1 MNYEIQ
7 NGYVISPKNGQ
18 IIVEQKNIYISN
30 GKITFQKKN
39 QTAGRIIDAT
49 NKIILPALTNAHHH
63 IYSTLAKGVP
73 CDVPFH
79 NFLGNLKKL
88 WWTLDHSLNKNDMIL
103 STAIAMKNAIEN
115 GVTTIFDHHISGY
128 TQNALSDIAKVFDN
142 YGISG
147 TVAFE
152 ISDRNGENFFE
163 ESLMENIR
171 FAKLQ
176 KEKKIQGMIGLHA
189 SFTLGDKSLQKI
201 ADTTENFPVHVHI
214 AEDEFD
220 AIQCQKKYG
229 KSLIER
235 FDDFGLLRKNS
246 LLIHCSNLTENDLNT
261 LQNRDVFI
269 VQTVDSNMNNG
280 LNIGNISQFIS
291 SKIKTTV
298 GTDGMHSSTMKA
310 LKNSMIFTKYLNKN
324 CDIGYSEMEALFL
337 NNYKLKNAFGLQTGI
352 FEGEVADIAI
362 FDYEPATPFNTE
374 QFLGHLIFGVSE
386 SRCQYVIKNNEILLD
401 NYQITK
407 NIYKDY
413 FANATEISKKMFARF
428 AKNKGRY

>member
-1 MNYEIQ
+1 MNYEVQ
-7 NGYVISPKNGQ
+7 NGYVILPKNGQ
-18 IIVEQKNIYISN
+18 IIIEQKNIYISN
-30 GKITFQKKN
+30 GKITLKKKN
-39 QTAGRIIDAT
+39 QTVDRIIDAT
-49 NKIILPALTNAHHH
+49 NKIVLPALTNAHHH

-79 NFLGNLKKL
+79 NFLGNLKNL
-88 WWTLDHSLNKNDMIL
+88 WWMLDHSLNKNDMIL

-128 TQNALSDIAKVFDN
+128 TQNALSDIAEVFDN

-152 ISDRNGENFFE
+152 ISDRNGEEFFE
-163 ESLMENIR
+163 KSLAENIR
-171 FAKLQ
+171 FAKSQ
-176 KEKKIQGMIGLHA
+176 KNKAIQGMIGLHA
-189 SFTLGDKSLQKI
+189 SFTLSDKSLQKI
-201 ADTTENFPVHVHI
+201 ADSTEDFPIHVHI

-235 FDDFGLLRKNS
+235 FDNFGLLRKNS
-246 LLIHCSNLTENDLNT
+246 LLVHCSNLTENDLNI
-261 LQNRDVFI
+261 LQNRDIFV
-269 VQTVDSNMNNG
+269 VQAIDSNLNNG
-280 LNIGNISQFIS
+280 LNVGNISKFIS
-291 SKIKTTV
+291 SKIKTTI

-310 LKNSMIFTKYLNKN
+310 LKNSMIFTKYLSKN
-324 CDIGYSEMEALFL
+324 CDIGYPEMEALFL
-337 NNYKLKNAFGLQTGI
+337 NNYRLKNAFGLQTGI
-352 FEGEVADIAI
+352 FEDEIADIAI

-374 QFLGHLIFGVSE
+374 QFLSHLIFGITE
-386 SRCQYVIKNNEILLD
+386 SRCQYVIKNDEILLD

-407 NIYKDY
+407 NLYKDY
-413 FANATEISKKMFARF
+413 FHNAKNISKKMFARF

>member
-7 NGYVISPKNGQ
+7 NGYVILPKNAQ
-18 IIVEQKNIYISN
+18 IIIEKKNVYIVN

-39 QTAGRIIDAT
+39 QTADRVIDAT

-73 CDVPFH
+73 CDVPFQ
-79 NFLGNLKKL
+79 NFLGNLKNL
-88 WWTLDHSLNKNDMIL
+88 WWTLDHSLNKDDMIL

-128 TQNALSDIAKVFDN
+128 TQNALSDIAEVFDN
-142 YGISG
+142 YGVSG

-152 ISDRNGENFFE
+152 ISDRNGELFFE
-163 ESLMENIR
+163 ESLLENIR

-176 KEKKIQGMIGLHA
+176 KGKKIQGMIGLHA
-189 SFTLGDKSLQKI
+189 SFTLSDKSLQKI
-201 ADTTENFPVHVHI
+201 ADTTEDFPIHVHI

-235 FDDFGLLRKNS
+235 FDNFGLLRKNS
-246 LLIHCSNLTENDLNT
+246 LLIHCSNLTKNDLII

-269 VQTVDSNMNNG
+269 VQAVDSNMNNG

-324 CDIGYSEMEALFL
+324 CDIGYPEMEALFL
-337 NNYKLKNAFGLQTGI
+337 NNYKLKNAFGLEIGI
-352 FEGEVADIAI
+352 FEGEIADIAI
-362 FDYEPATPFNTE
+362 FDYEPTTPFNTE

-407 NIYKDY
+407 NIYEDY